1 MHIRTYRRWHQFKPI
16 NKTLDEKIN
25 FLKDSNEKLQA
36 ENDRVKNLLNK
47 LQNSRYRKE
56 GKGMDNILIIVYT

>member
-1 MHIRTYRRWHQFKPI
+1 
-16 NKTLDEKIN
+16 LDEKIN